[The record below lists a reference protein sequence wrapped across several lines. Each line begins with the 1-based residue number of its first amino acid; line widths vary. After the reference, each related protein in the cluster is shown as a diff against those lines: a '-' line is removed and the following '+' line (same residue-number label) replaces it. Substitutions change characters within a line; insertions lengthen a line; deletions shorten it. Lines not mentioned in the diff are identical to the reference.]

1 MEVTHIELQDRN
13 KENND
18 LLDQALKDYHDCAEQ
33 KEKGKTSDNG
43 VNSEKGK
50 STFRS
55 EILKILVGSL
65 TFQTSDF
72 FLDFDTK
79 S

>member
-33 KEKGKTSDNG
+33 KEKGKTSNIG
-43 VNSEKGK
+43 VNSKEDK
-50 STFRS
+50 SQKTS
-55 EILKILVGSL
+55 E
-65 TFQTSDF
+65 TSEF
-72 FLDFDTK
+72 FAF
-79 S
+79 

>member
-43 VNSEKGK
+43 VNSKKKTKALFGRNFFK
-50 STFRS
+50 S
-55 EILKILVGSL
+55 
-65 TFQTSDF
+65 
-72 FLDFDTK
+72 
-79 S
+79 